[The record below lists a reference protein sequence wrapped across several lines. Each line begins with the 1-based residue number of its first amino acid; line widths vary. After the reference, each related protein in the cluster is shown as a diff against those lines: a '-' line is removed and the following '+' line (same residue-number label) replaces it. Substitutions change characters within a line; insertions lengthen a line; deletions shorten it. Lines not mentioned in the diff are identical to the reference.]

1 VSLECGSAKRW
12 EVEIC
17 WEVWLA
23 LLAPGLILSAIAQ
36 NPHTRRH
43 ADPLFPAGADPIKVA
58 DKLVIL
64 ESRFAP
70 FHLSVKFP
78 LKDMMY
84 KGELAL

>member
-1 VSLECGSAKRW
+1 V
-12 EVEIC
+12 
-17 WEVWLA
+17 
-23 LLAPGLILSAIAQ
+23 
-36 NPHTRRH
+36 
-43 ADPLFPAGADPIKVA
+43 DPIQLTDKV
-58 DKLVIL
+58 VIL